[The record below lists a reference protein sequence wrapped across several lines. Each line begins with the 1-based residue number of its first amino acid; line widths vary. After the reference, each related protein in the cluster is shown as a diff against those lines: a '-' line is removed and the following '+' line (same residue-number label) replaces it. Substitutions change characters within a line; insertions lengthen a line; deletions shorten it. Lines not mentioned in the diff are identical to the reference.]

1 MSPDRVG
8 VKTMVVHYAKLYFAT
23 LFAFLC
29 IDAVWL
35 GLVARGF
42 YGRHLDAML
51 KPNPNWLA
59 ALLFYLL
66 FVAGVLV
73 FVVVPAAQ
81 HDSAKRA
88 LVYGALFGLV
98 TFATYDLTNLATIK
112 DWPLIVTIIDLV
124 WGTSLGAV
132 LSFLG
137 FLMERWLR

>member
-1 MSPDRVG
+1 MII
-8 VKTMVVHYAKLYFAT
+8 HYTKLYVLT
-23 LFAFLC
+23 LFAFLS
-29 IDAVWL
+29 IDAIWL

-42 YGRHLDAML
+42 YGRHLEAL
-51 KPNPNWLA
+51 LRANPNWLA

-66 FVAGVLV
+66 FVAGVLL

-81 HDSAKRA
+81 QESAKRA
-88 LVYGALFGLV
+88 LVYGAFFGLV

-132 LSFLG
+132 LSYLG

>member
-1 MSPDRVG
+1 
-8 VKTMVVHYAKLYFAT
+8 MVAHYAKLYCAT
-23 LFAFLC
+23 LLAFLC

-42 YGRHLDAML
+42 YGRHLEAL
-51 KPNPNWLA
+51 LRANPNWLA

-66 FVAGVLV
+66 FVAGVLL

-81 HDSAKRA
+81 QESAKRA
-88 LVYGALFGLV
+88 LVYGAFFGLV

-112 DWPLIVTIIDLV
+112 DWPLIVTIVDLV

-132 LSFLG
+132 LSYIG
-137 FLMERWLR
+137 FLADRWLH

>member
-1 MSPDRVG
+1 MVEIN
-8 VKTMVVHYAKLYFAT
+8 TMIVHYAKLYFAT

-29 IDAVWL
+29 IDAIWL

-42 YGRHLDAML
+42 YGRHLEPLL
-51 KPNPNWLA
+51 KTNPNWLA

-66 FVAGVLV
+66 FVAGTLL

-81 HDSAKRA
+81 QESAKRA
-88 LVYGALFGLV
+88 LAYGALFGLV

-132 LSFLG
+132 LSYLG